1 MTEAASAIAV
11 LCDEGNDDEDLASAA
26 LQRRT
31 MALPA
36 EPDEIEAVISAAVLA
51 ATAFR
56 LRDRQALL
64 SALRLL
70 VRATRSFERS
80 HACA

>member
-11 LCDEGNDDEDLASAA
+11 LCDERTDDDWASAA
-26 LQRRT
+26 LQRRST
-31 MALPA
+31 ALPA
-36 EPDEIEAVISAAVLA
+36 EPDEVEAVISAALLA

-56 LRDRQALL
+56 LRDQRGLI

-70 VRATRSFERS
+70 VRAMTWLEERRT
-80 HACA
+80 CA

>member
-11 LCDEGNDDEDLASAA
+11 LCNEQTEDDDLASAA

-36 EPDEIEAVISAAVLA
+36 EPDEVEALISAALLA

-56 LRDRQALL
+56 LRDRQGLL
-64 SALRLL
+64 SALRIL
-70 VRATRSFERS
+70 VRATRTFETR